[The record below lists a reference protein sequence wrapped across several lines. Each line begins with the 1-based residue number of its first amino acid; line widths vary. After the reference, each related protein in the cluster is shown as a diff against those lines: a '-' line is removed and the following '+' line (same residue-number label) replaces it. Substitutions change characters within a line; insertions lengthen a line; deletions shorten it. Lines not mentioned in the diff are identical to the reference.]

1 MASSRYLITST
12 TLGSSAASFTF
23 SSIPSTYTNLVLKIS
38 ARSSLSSSNTDIW
51 MQVNGSSASN
61 YTDTALVGDSS
72 TATSY
77 RETAT
82 SQWTIANMP
91 GATATSNTFNNAEI
105 YIPNYA
111 LTNKKPLSSFSVT
124 ENNSAVAGNSYIY
137 DIAALWGL
145 TSAITSITLSMGA
158 SGNFVSGS
166 TFTLYGLKNS

>member
-1 MASSRYLITST
+1 
-12 TLGSSAASFTF
+12 
-23 SSIPSTYTNLVLKIS
+23 
-38 ARSSLSSSNTDIW
+38 

-91 GATATSNTFNNAEI
+91 ASSATSNTFNNAEI

-111 LTNKKPLSSFSVT
+111 GTNKKPLSSFSVT
-124 ENNSAVAGNSYIY
+124 ENNSAVAGNTYIY
-137 DIAALWGL
+137 SIAALWNL
-145 TSAITSITLSMGA
+145 TNAITQITLSMGA

-166 TFTLYGLKNS
+166 SFYLYGIKNS